1 MARIQVGIIA
11 DRDSAGRFINPRPI
25 YKEVEPDA
33 ETEKFR
39 EEVDNLFI
47 NHIVAYL
54 QEKDAIEQRRKE
66 REALFARINAQK
78 AEELGFNLDV

>member
-11 DRDSAGRFINPRPI
+11 DRDSAGRFKNPRPI

-33 ETEKFR
+33 ETERFK
-39 EEVDNLFI
+39 ENVDNLFV

-54 QEKDAIEQRRKE
+54 EEKHSIEQRRKE

>member
-1 MARIQVGIIA
+1 M
-11 DRDSAGRFINPRPI
+11 
-25 YKEVEPDA
+25 EPDA

-78 AEELGFNLDV
+78 AEELGINLDV